1 MRVLNTSLL
10 VLAAALMSSGCGESP
25 AAPATTEWES
35 VTQTSG
41 DASIVVERVSYRS
54 SGLRIVGQVCR
65 PAHGRPSPVLVWNH
79 GGFEGLLGEWNGG
92 LCVDLARLGFAVV
105 ESAYRGEDGSDGQIE
120 ICLGEADD
128 VIRMLEIAVRQ
139 PWADPARVAMMGAS
153 HGGCITLQA
162 LARGARVHAAVNIF
176 GATEFATLHGFWRA
190 QRDAGAFVTV
200 YQDLLTRIERST
212 GGTPSQASAAYAARS
227 PVRLA
232 AAVAARGVP
241 LLTVHGTAD
250 LLIPVEQG
258 CALAAAMGAT
268 EGFHIATPPATVS
281 TSAPAGCASRPTA
294 WRAGPLPQTWPGA
307 RYLAVFTGAGHEMS
321 SPAGSAMATVALT
334 FIATKLGLR

>member
-1 MRVLNTSLL
+1 MRAHNVLLL
-10 VLAAALMSSGCGESP
+10 AVTAALLSSSCGESP
-25 AAPATTEWES
+25 AAPATTAWES
-35 VTQTSG
+35 VAQTSS
-41 DASIVVERVSYRS
+41 DASTIVERVSYRS

-79 GGFEGLLGEWNGG
+79 GGFEGLQGEWNGG

-139 PWADPARVAMMGAS
+139 PWADPARVAMMGGS

-162 LARGARVHAAVNIF
+162 IARGARVHAAVNIF
-176 GATEFATLHGFWRA
+176 GATDFAALHSFWRA

-200 YQDLLTRIERST
+200 YQDLLTRIERAT

-227 PVRLA
+227 PVRIA
-232 AAVAARGVP
+232 AAIAARGIP
-241 LLTVHGTAD
+241 LLTVHGTSD
-250 LLIPVEQG
+250 LLVPVEQG
-258 CALAAAMGAT
+258 CALAAAIGTT
-268 EGFHIATPPATVS
+268 EGLHVASPPATVS
-281 TSAPAGCASRPTA
+281 TSAPAGCVSRPTA
-294 WRAGPLPQTWPGA
+294 WRAGPLPQSWPA
-307 RYLAVFTGAGHEMS
+307 ERYVAVFTGAGHEMS